1 MIPISAMRDTI
12 KKEYRKEFIIW
23 LSALIMFFIGIA
35 FVVREVKKFFVIRE
49 IRKNVE
55 SDYFALQTKVVKVK
69 ERLVSIDW
77 QRDFTKVTADVNLM
91 VDLRDIGKGVREI
104 KALSSSDDTYLVI
117 KEMVYKQ
124 EKEKEVDPR
133 LQIIG
138 EIWTFK

>member
-1 MIPISAMRDTI
+1 MIPISAIRDTI
-12 KKEYRKEFIIW
+12 KREYRKEFIIW
-23 LSALIMFFIGIA
+23 VSALIMFFIGIA

>member
-12 KKEYRKEFIIW
+12 KREYRKEFIIW
-23 LSALIMFFIGIA
+23 LSALILFFIGLA
-35 FVVREVKKFFVIRE
+35 FVVREVKKFFVIKE

-91 VDLRDIGKGVREI
+91 VDLRDIGKGIREI

-124 EKEKEVDPR
+124 EKDKEVVPR

>member
-1 MIPISAMRDTI
+1 MIPISAIRDTI
-12 KKEYRKEFIIW
+12 KREYRKEFIIW
-23 LSALIMFFIGIA
+23 LSALIMFFISIA

>member
-12 KKEYRKEFIIW
+12 KREYRKEFIIW
-23 LSALIMFFIGIA
+23 LSALILFFIGFA
-35 FVVREVKKFFVIRE
+35 FVVREVKKFFVIKE

-91 VDLRDIGKGVREI
+91 VDLRDIGKGIREI

-124 EKEKEVDPR
+124 EKDKEVVPR

>member
-1 MIPISAMRDTI
+1 MIPISAIRDTI
-12 KKEYRKEFIIW
+12 KREYRKEFIIW

>member
-55 SDYFALQTKVVKVK
+55 SDYFALQAKVVKVK

-138 EIWTFK
+138 EIWIFK